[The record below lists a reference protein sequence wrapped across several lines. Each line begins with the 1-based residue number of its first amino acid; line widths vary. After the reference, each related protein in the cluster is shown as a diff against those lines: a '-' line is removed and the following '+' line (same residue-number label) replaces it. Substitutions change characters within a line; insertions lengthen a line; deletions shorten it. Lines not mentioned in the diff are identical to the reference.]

1 MALIT
6 ACGSSTHQMDR
17 TAESPAAPAG
27 IDTPAP
33 KHASECPVEEWLA
46 FLGHRWNALIL
57 WHLQT
62 GPKRHGELVGCLA
75 GITPKVL
82 TERLDGLEQRGLV
95 SRELL
100 ASFPRGVLYTLSAR
114 GRSLVLVLDRLEM
127 WAKAG

>member
-1 MALIT
+1 
-6 ACGSSTHQMDR
+6 MDR
-17 TAESPAAPAG
+17 TAENPVAPAG
-27 IDTPAP
+27 IDTPAV

-75 GITPKVL
+75 GITTKVL

-95 SRELL
+95 SRDLL

-114 GRSLVLVLDRLEM
+114 GQSLISVLDRLEM
-127 WAKAG
+127 WAKAGAAHEPAD

>member
-1 MALIT
+1 
-6 ACGSSTHQMDR
+6 MDR
-17 TAESPAAPAG
+17 TAENPAAPAG
-27 IDTPAP
+27 IDTPAA
-33 KHASECPVEEWLA
+33 KHASECPVEDWLA

-95 SRELL
+95 SRERLS
-100 ASFPRGVLYTLSAR
+100 SFPRGVRYTLSAR
-114 GRSLVLVLDRLEM
+114 GQSLVLLLDRLEV
-127 WAKAG
+127 WAKAGVAHAPKD